1 MNNIL
6 EHQQGSVI
14 IDSLG
19 GVQTDALKYDPKGVL
34 KFAGQYVLQKFIQS
48 WHAHGA
54 RNLQVGHRPVFETPK
69 YGTLYELWVEFR
81 ATIKFNAAA
90 HSENSYVVVP
100 PLLALELCRSFEW
113 QTRSGTMLN
122 KMFPEQILQKVL
134 RMPYHKR
141 RRYLRAMGGTKAVQV
156 KGKAAAETVTHEVN
170 VMLPLM
176 FDMFD
181 DPRTQPDTLAT
192 VETQFM
198 LEGRPITEWLSVVDS
213 STIENTDQNARELNA
228 TVHKGLGDIHRRL
241 GTLTAP
247 ELEITTLDFHYYY
260 RIYKN
265 PFRISLRKALHSRS
279 GSGTSPARFV
289 DTSYYLEAN
298 RITASSTLSFINQGR
313 LTEDSTGVSSGLT
326 ASNPNAEAVTEPS
339 LQLSLSNSANRE
351 AGKYR
356 TPNQTFSK
364 GTLSMEVELRCD
376 QPVIS
381 TVIAVRFGK
390 ASPLL
395 RAFYRQL
402 FAMPRLDKSVAASDK
417 TDFSIKF
424 LEASSVLWEGNQNS
438 LGWESEMTGLS
449 FYENLAQV
457 DVAARADFKQY
468 TLYDADADLSKPPPI
483 GYIVIDWGQFYKYHN
498 MRTAITFKN
507 LSNPKFVLEIPE
519 LVDNVTVSKLLEP
532 VPIGPMGAGNNSHEA
547 VTVGGGP
554 AVDSHRVFFQSPL
567 DARFHLQTAHA
578 DDVVATPPTQKYD
591 FYMEVYHQVVQ
602 MLNVSYD
609 PDYRNSVI
617 DRERE
622 N

>member
-14 IDSLG
+14 IDSLS
-19 GVQTDALKYDPKGVL
+19 GVQTDVLKYEPKGVL

-81 ATIKFNAAA
+81 ATISFTAAA
-90 HSENSYVVVP
+90 NSEKSYVVIP
-100 PLLALELCRSFEW
+100 PLLALELCKSFEW

-141 RRYLRAMGGTKAVQV
+141 RRYLRAMGGTKAIKVP
-156 KGKAAAETVTHEVN
+156 GTVAGGVRTYDVN

-198 LEGRPITEWLSVVDS
+198 LEGRPITEWLSVVDR
-213 STIENTDQNARELNA
+213 STIEARENA
-228 TVHKGLGDIHRRL
+228 IIHAHADNQAIGDAGRGLGA
-241 GTLTAP
+241 LTSP
-247 ELEITTLDFHYYY
+247 ELQIGTLDFHYYY

-265 PFRISLRKALHSRS
+265 PYRISLRKALHSRS

-298 RITASSTLSFINQGR
+298 RIQTTSKLSFISVDKVA
-313 LTEDSTGVSSGLT
+313 EDGDSSGVSTSLTLSGGNAGKT
-326 ASNPNAEAVTEPS
+326 ALPS
-339 LQLSLSNSANRE
+339 LQLALGAALNAYTTNTAFVE
-351 AGKYR
+351 EKL
-356 TPNQTFSK
+356 
-364 GTLSMEVELRCD
+364 TLEVELRCD

-390 ASPLL
+390 SSPLL

-402 FAMPRLDKSVAASDK
+402 FAMPRLDKKVSHSRK
-417 TDFSIKF
+417 EDFSIKF

-449 FYENLAQV
+449 FQENLEQIGIT
-457 DVAARADFKQY
+457 DAANYKNFS
-468 TLYDADADLSKPPPI
+468 LYDSDTDLSKPPPI
-483 GYIVIDWGQFYKYHN
+483 GYIVIDWGQFYKYNN

-507 LSNPKFVLEIPE
+507 LSNPKFVLEIPQ
-519 LVDNVTVSKLLEP
+519 LIDNVTVSKLLDP
-532 VPIGPMGAGNNSHEA
+532 VPIGPMTGGNSTDAVTIGAGNQ
-547 VTVGGGP
+547 
-554 AVDSHRVFFQSPL
+554 DSFHTLFQSPM
-567 DARFHLQTAHA
+567 DARFTTIAAGAVQAE
-578 DDVVATPPTQKYD
+578 PPTQTYD

>member
-14 IDSLG
+14 IDSLS
-19 GVQTDALKYDPKGVL
+19 GVQTDVLKYEPKGVL

-81 ATIKFNAAA
+81 ATISFQSEAN
-90 HSENSYVVVP
+90 SENSYVVVP
-100 PLLALELCRSFEW
+100 PLLALELCKSFEW

-122 KMFPEQILQKVL
+122 KIFPEQILQKVL
-134 RMPYHKR
+134 RMPYHQR
-141 RRYLRAMGGTKAVQV
+141 RRYLRAMGGTKAIKVP
-156 KGKAAAETVTHEVN
+156 GTAAGNKVTHDVN

-198 LEGRPITEWLSVVDS
+198 LEGRPITEWLSVVDR
-213 STIENTDQNARELNA
+213 STIEARENA
-228 TVHKGLGDIHRRL
+228 IINAHVDNHPIADPHRGLGA
-241 GTLTAP
+241 LTAL
-247 ELEITTLDFHYYY
+247 ELDIGTLDFHYYY

-265 PFRISLRKALHSRS
+265 PYRISLRKALHSRS

-298 RITASSTLSFINQGR
+298 RIQTTSKLSFISVDKVAVDG
-313 LTEDSTGVSSGLT
+313 DSSGVSTSLT
-326 ASNPNAEAVTEPS
+326 
-339 LQLSLSNSANRE
+339 LSAN
-351 AGKYR
+351 GD
-356 TPNQTFSK
+356 K
-364 GTLSMEVELRCD
+364 GAVPSVQLALGAVQNGYTTNTAFVEEKLTLEVELRCD

-390 ASPLL
+390 SSPLL

-402 FAMPRLDKSVAASDK
+402 FAMPRLDKKVSHSRK
-417 TDFSIKF
+417 EDFSIKF

-449 FYENLAQV
+449 FQENLEQV
-457 DVAARADFKQY
+457 GVDAVTNYKNF
-468 TLYDADADLSKPPPI
+468 TLYDSDTDLSKPPPI
-483 GYIVIDWGQFYKYHN
+483 GYIVIDWGQFYKYNN

-507 LSNPKFVLEIPE
+507 LSNPKFVLEIPQ
-519 LVDNVTVSKLLEP
+519 LIDNVTVSKLLDP
-532 VPIGPMGAGNNSHEA
+532 VPIGPMTAGDSQNAVTIPGVAGAGAN
-547 VTVGGGP
+547 T
-554 AVDSHRVFFQSPL
+554 DSFRTLFQSPM
-567 DARFHLQTAHA
+567 DARFTTIAAGAVQAE
-578 DDVVATPPTQKYD
+578 PPTQTYD